1 MASVGPSFFT
11 VPDRPPSRP
20 VGSEIG
26 PIVVWLWGEHDISTD
41 TALCLTLARAI
52 AVGRAGVIVDLS
64 GVEFM
69 GASTLGVIARAR
81 ELLHQGSASLTVRSP
96 SAFVRRVIGVCGLDD
111 LLGAGLEK
119 AADVTGRR
127 SAPEWHCPRPTGQ
140 IGARVESADEQAETA

>member
-1 MASVGPSFFT
+1 MASVGPSFIT
-11 VPDRPPSRP
+11 VPHRPPSGP

-26 PIVVWLWGEHDISTD
+26 PIVVWLWGEHDVSTD
-41 TALCLTLARAI
+41 TALCLTLASAI
-52 AVGRAGVIVDLS
+52 AVGRARVIVDLS

-96 SAFVRRVIGVCGLDD
+96 SAFDASSAC
-111 LLGAGLEK
+111 AAWTTSSAPPEK

-127 SAPEWHCPRPTGQ
+127 SAPGWHCRRPTGQ
-140 IGARVESADEQAETA
+140 IDARAESADKQAETA